1 MSLQEQIVSLENKRL
16 LWGIMIENNMFDRVH
31 QTYEKQVRTDFEKKL
46 QQIATSVRLND
57 SILNVNKQI
66 IVQMMEDIKKYS
78 IPAQNNN
85 NNINNTL
92 VTSEEILTK
101 KQTQFQKG
109 LKTKQ
114 EEFNNLIQPV
124 KPTVIDF
131 SDKIEDIPIG
141 SEMEIKLAE
150 TIAWREK
157 QLNQVLEKQNTTV
170 ASEWIT
176 GGQVQHNG
184 NISKTIKASATGS
197 SLAGSSA
204 STAGSS
210 LAGSITS
217 TNAITSTTGADGGAP
232 RNIKIGDP
240 TQIDERNIINVKKVS
255 FLEEIDPLSGEDNSN
270 VSESFMDKLKKKDT
284 SAQINPEFGA
294 LKLEVGALKLEV
306 VALKTEITANNNQF
320 IETNKLLLSQQ
331 EKIIDMLDR
340 MNFNMGTL

>member
-16 LWGIMIENNMFDRVH
+16 LWGIMIENNMFDKVH
-31 QTYEKQVRTDFEKKL
+31 HTYEKQVRADFENKL
-46 QQIATSVRLND
+46 QQIATSVRAND
-57 SILNVNKQI
+57 SILNINKQI
-66 IVQMMEDIKKYS
+66 IVQMMEDTKKYS

-85 NNINNTL
+85 NNNNNNTNNTL

-101 KQTQFQKG
+101 KQSQFQKG

-141 SEMEIKLAE
+141 SEMDIKLAE

-157 QLNQVLEKQNTTV
+157 QLNQVLEKQNTKT
-170 ASEWIT
+170 ASEWIN
-176 GGQVQHNG
+176 GGQVQQNS
-184 NISKTIKASATGS
+184 IIPKTIKASASATGS
-197 SLAGSSA
+197 RTSLEGSS
-204 STAGSS
+204 
-210 LAGSITS
+210 
-217 TNAITSTTGADGGAP
+217 TGADGGAP

-255 FLEEIDPLSGEDNSN
+255 FLEEIEPLNGADYSTLDISN

-284 SAQINPEFGA
+284 GAQINPEVGALKTEFGA
-294 LKLEVGALKLEV
+294 LKLEVGALKTEF

-340 MNFNMGTL
+340 MNFNMGTI